1 MYTKHLSDEVCEA
14 GEEAA
19 TGAQVAQED
28 TPHGQQEPPVLVTS
42 QHRAQPRE
50 QHHQHVCI

>member
-1 MYTKHLSDEVCEA
+1 MYTKHLSDEVCEV